1 MKQLKKILLFTM
13 LMGIVGTKVYAY
25 DIEAKNEDG
34 VTIYYNWIN
43 DKTELEVTRR
53 FSSDYSGNIVIP
65 NSITYEDISYSVT
78 SIGDNAFSSCSEL
91 SAITIPNSVKS
102 IGFSAFS
109 DCSKLSAI
117 TIPNSV
123 TSIGNYAFQ
132 NCSYLS
138 SVNINDIAAWCRISF
153 TPYYSNPLYYAH
165 HLFLNGEE
173 IKDLVIPNNVTS
185 INDYVF
191 NGCSELTSLTIPSS
205 VTYIGAYA
213 FSGCMRLNTIFCVNP
228 IPFYCAKK
236 STFGCGTDYL
246 RDSYDIYNYATLH
259 VPMGSK
265 EAYSSAF
272 EWRYFNNIKEDME
285 LDGQVYYANLIVQQ
299 GTTGYTRQAVKAS
312 EKYTIY
318 IGSIGEN
325 KVNAVT
331 FNGIDVTDNVKQGY
345 YTTPEIKGESILS
358 VSYEM
363 ESTNVNST
371 TYSNIRV
378 KGYHGEITIDNI
390 DEVSDVSVYTI
401 DGKVISNMPSAS
413 GSITLQVPSEQ
424 LYIVKV
430 GTRTYKI
437 AL

>member
-1 MKQLKKILLFTM
+1 MEQLKLKILLSM
-13 LMGIVGTKVYAY
+13 LICIVGVKAFAY

-43 DKTELEVTRR
+43 DKTELEVTKPKY
-53 FSSDYSGNIVIP
+53 SNGYSGNIVIP
-65 NSITYEDISYSVT
+65 NSITYEDKSYNVT
-78 SIGDNAFSSCSEL
+78 SIGYQAFYECKNL
-91 SAITIPNSVKS
+91 TGITIPSS
-102 IGFSAFS
+102 I
-109 DCSKLSAI
+109 
-117 TIPNSV
+117 
-123 TSIGNYAFQ
+123 TSIGVEAFY
-132 NCSYLS
+132 NCYYLS
-138 SVNINDIAAWCRISF
+138 SVNINDIEAWCRISF
-153 TPYYSNPLYYAH
+153 AISPFSDVYSNPLYYAH

-191 NGCSELTSLTIPSS
+191 NRCSELTSLTIPSS

-213 FSGCMRLNTIFCVNP
+213 FNGCMRLNTIFCLNP

-236 STFGCGTDYL
+236 STFGCSTDDL
-246 RDSYDIYNYATLH
+246 RDNYDIYNYATLH

-331 FNGIDVTDNVKQGY
+331 FNGIDVTDDVKQGY

-363 ESTNVNST
+363 ESANVNST

-390 DEVSDVSVYTI
+390 DEVSDVSIYTI
-401 DGKVISNMPSAS
+401 DGKIISNMPSVRE
-413 GSITLQVPSEQ
+413 SIKLQVPSEQ

>member
-1 MKQLKKILLFTM
+1 M
-13 LMGIVGTKVYAY
+13 Y
-25 DIEAKNEDG
+25 
-34 VTIYYNWIN
+34 
-43 DKTELEVTRR
+43 
-53 FSSDYSGNIVIP
+53 
-65 NSITYEDISYSVT
+65 
-78 SIGDNAFSSCSEL
+78 
-91 SAITIPNSVKS
+91 
-102 IGFSAFS
+102 
-109 DCSKLSAI
+109 
-117 TIPNSV
+117 
-123 TSIGNYAFQ
+123 
-132 NCSYLS
+132 
-138 SVNINDIAAWCRISF
+138 
-153 TPYYSNPLYYAH
+153 
-165 HLFLNGEE
+165 LNGEE

-191 NGCSELTSLTIPSS
+191 QGCSELTSLTIPSS

-213 FSGCMRLNTIFCVNP
+213 FNGCMRLNTIFCLNP

-236 STFGCGTDYL
+236 STFGCSTEDL

-331 FNGIDVTDNVKQGY
+331 FNGIDVTDDVKQGY

-363 ESTNVNST
+363 ESANVNST

>member
-1 MKQLKKILLFTM
+1 MEQLKLKILLSM
-13 LMGIVGTKVYAY
+13 LICIVGVKAFAY

-43 DKTELEVTRR
+43 DKTELEVTKPKY
-53 FSSDYSGNIVIP
+53 SNGYSGNIVIP
-65 NSITYEDISYSVT
+65 NSITYEDKSYNVT
-78 SIGDNAFSSCSEL
+78 SIGYQAFYECKNL
-91 SAITIPNSVKS
+91 TGITIPSS
-102 IGFSAFS
+102 I
-109 DCSKLSAI
+109 
-117 TIPNSV
+117 
-123 TSIGNYAFQ
+123 TSIGVEAFYH
-132 NCSYLS
+132 CYYLS
-138 SVNINDIAAWCRISF
+138 SVNINDIEAWCRISF
-153 TPYYSNPLYYAH
+153 AISPSPVYSNPLYYAH

-191 NGCSELTSLTIPSS
+191 NGCSELTSLTIPSN

-213 FSGCMRLNTIFCVNP
+213 FSGCMRLNTIFCLNP

-236 STFGCGTDYL
+236 STFGCDTDYL
-246 RDSYDIYNYATLH
+246 RDYYDIYNYATLH

-331 FNGIDVTDNVKQGY
+331 FNGIDVTDDVKQGY

-363 ESTNVNST
+363 ESANVNST

-390 DEVSDVSVYTI
+390 DEVSDVSIYTI
-401 DGKVISNMPSAS
+401 DGKIISNMPSVRE
-413 GSITLQVPSEQ
+413 SIKLQVPSEQ